1 MGKGTQF
8 SFIKSVQTIILLYNG
23 WFTTVVD
30 VTELGPVYPIQ
41 LKQLK
46 YEEHE
51 DEGAMGA

>member
-8 SFIKSVQTIILLYNG
+8 SFIKSVQTIILLYNSM
-23 WFTTVVD
+23 FTTVVD

-41 LKQLK
+41 LKKLK